1 MYNKIMYYTYL
12 YYIFGNILSFVS
24 FDDQLLCLSN
34 DVLAL
39 IIQKKGLRLGQQNI
53 TKHRN
58 IHNIFST
65 SKATSKSL
73 HPIIYFIKGISL
85 SRHLKK
91 VLY

>member
-39 IIQKKGLRLGQQNI
+39 IIQKKGLRLGLQDI

-58 IHNIFST
+58 IHNIFF
-65 SKATSKSL
+65 
-73 HPIIYFIKGISL
+73 YFKGYF
-85 SRHLKK
+85 KK
-91 VLY
+91 PSPNHFFH